1 MRMASKRISIAVT
14 DDPFRP
20 NVLLVIWLIATD
32 GVWFI
37 SKNLTCSF
45 EQGEDIV
52 FRVSVLSKGKS
63 SGRNKNY
70 LNVRYSDGSL
80 GGVFINKHQWSF
92 ISKSQPEPQTGA
104 GVEKK

>member
-1 MRMASKRISIAVT
+1 MDLVNYSSDEYVW
-14 DDPFRP
+14 
-20 NVLLVIWLIATD
+20 LLYIDSV
-32 GVWFI
+32 
-37 SKNLTCSF
+37 SSENLKCIF
-45 EQGEDIV
+45 DQGEDIV

-92 ISKSQPEPQTGA
+92 ITKSQAEAQTGSVA
-104 GVEKK
+104 EKK